1 MLLIKS
7 QVLRELIDLAELI
20 KYSLTTVPH
29 SLGTADCF
37 FNNTNKAATLH
48 FLTEDLGE
56 VEYVT
61 DKTVFIQDGNALF
74 HALTNLPPTFGAT
87 CLQMLDNM
95 VAKRDFIFSTD
106 SYYQDSI
113 KTQERMRRG
122 YSPKFIADGPATRK
136 PVVDFKLLLANED
149 NKIQLCQLLLRVWGG
164 EEDPRTQI
172 ESRRDGH
179 SCCALSQVRC
189 TDGIQVGCCT
199 DP

>member
-7 QVLRELIDLAELI
+7 QALREPIDIAELM
-20 KYSLTTVPH
+20 KYSLTLVPH
-29 SLGTADCF
+29 SLGTPDGF
-37 FNNTNKAATLH
+37 FNKTNKAATLH

-56 VEYVT
+56 VEYPT

-74 HALTNLPPTFGAT
+74 HALTNLPPTFGAI

-122 YSPKFIADGPATRK
+122 YSPKFIVDGPATRK
-136 PVVDFKLLLANED
+136 PVDFKLFLANED
-149 NKIQLCQLLLRVWGG
+149 KRSNCVSCYCVFG
-164 EEDPRTQI
+164 EARRQ
-172 ESRRDGH
+172 RRD
-179 SCCALSQVRC
+179 
-189 TDGIQVGCCT
+189 
-199 DP
+199 